1 MKKLLLVID
10 YQYDF
15 VADDGKLTAGRP
27 AQLIEPAILNRIAA
41 YQAAGGDVIC
51 TQDTHT
57 SQGWK
62 KGHPEAAAFQI
73 HCEEGTP
80 GWALYGGLAQLGL
93 ETLTKTSYML
103 EATDIDWLVR
113 EYDVIE
119 LCGVV
124 TDICVLQNAIG
135 LYNHAANQGL
145 AVQFRLCPDC
155 VASFNAD
162 NHQWAINYLQN
173 TLGFGLVASVDEMN

>member
-15 VADDGKLTAGRP
+15 VAADGKLTAGQP
-27 AQLIEPAILNRIAA
+27 AQLIEPAILARIAA
-41 YQAAGGDVIC
+41 FQAAGGDIIC

-80 GWALYGGLAQLGL
+80 GWALYGGLADLDL

-113 EYDVIE
+113 DYDVIE

-135 LYNHAANQGL
+135 LYNHAANNGL
-145 AVQFRLCPDC
+145 TVQFRLCPDC

-162 NHQWAINYLQN
+162 NHQWAIHYMQN
-173 TLGFGLVASVDEMN
+173 TLGFGLVASVDEMI